1 LSRKQE
7 IIDAAAQLFAEH
19 GFHGTSVQDL
29 SKAVGL
35 GKGALY
41 HHIESKNELLYHIH
55 ERVVNPLLNETAR
68 SLRPDMDPAETLRTI
83 SRVLMQIIIDY
94 RPYVTV
100 FLHEWRALSGARLE
114 EILEKRSQY
123 ERYIDDALQRGIDSG
138 AFRVA
143 DVPLAR
149 LAFLGM
155 HNYSYQWL
163 DPAGRLRPEEIA
175 ANFTDIFLRGIENR

>member
-1 LSRKQE
+1 MTRKQE
-7 IIDAAAQLFAEH
+7 IIDTAAQLFAEH

-41 HHIESKNELLYHIH
+41 YHIESKDELLYYIH
-55 ERVVNPLLNETAR
+55 ERVVNPLLNETANH
-68 SLRPDMDPAETLRTI
+68 LRPDMDPIEALRTI
-83 SRVLMQIIIDY
+83 SRILMQIIIDY

-100 FLHEWRALSGARLE
+100 FLHEWRALSGARLQ
-114 EILEKRSQY
+114 EILEKRKAY
-123 ERYIDDALQRGIDSG
+123 EQYIDDALQRGIERG
-138 AFRVA
+138 VFRIA

-163 DPAGRLRPEEIA
+163 DPAGRLSPEEIA
-175 ANFTDIFLRGIENR
+175 GIFTDIFLQGIENR